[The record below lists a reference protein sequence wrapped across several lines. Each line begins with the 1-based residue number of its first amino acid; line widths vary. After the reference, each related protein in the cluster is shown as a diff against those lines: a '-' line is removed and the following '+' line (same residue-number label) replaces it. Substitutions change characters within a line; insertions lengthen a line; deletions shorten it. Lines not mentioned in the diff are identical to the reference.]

1 MANTGCNIEKC
12 TDSRRDADRHKRVG
26 GGERGLS
33 KADQQNRFSV
43 HLHVKWP
50 GCDTAREEPA
60 GENEE
65 RFPGQCYVIA
75 DHRLFASSSS

>member
-1 MANTGCNIEKC
+1 MWLTLAVTLKSAQIAGEMLTDTGA
-12 TDSRRDADRHKRVG
+12 S

-33 KADQQNRFSV
+33 EADQLNRFSV

-65 RFPGQCYVIA
+65 RFPGQLC
-75 DHRLFASSSS
+75 HC